1 MTKSFLQRASS
12 LPLSRLMSIAKD
24 RYFSLP
30 YSAGLF
36 LHRPFRSTQQDSQ
49 AGISGNI
56 RRESVPFL
64 WVCIM
69 GLADFIPDPDP
80 LLQCALRLDV
90 VNDVL
95 CTPSAWILSEINA
108 WQRYVL
114 EFSIWMAEV
123 FNVHVSTK
131 LHRLMR
137 HVDHHLIHLGASVV
151 GHPRRM
157 RWHIRSSR
165 FSTLTRISISR
176 RLLLS
181 CLQHGLKTNSPLT
194 MMSKQTL
201 TLSRLPIPHYYLC
214 MHPQDGLLL
223 LRSHFVGQ
231 PAIRILFSSVCYISY
246 HAYADSRHQHLASS

>member
-1 MTKSFLQRASS
+1 MAVSLHNLHLHLTAAQLAESRRHLVVHSAHDFPPALSCFAGLGFAPCNVYRVVSFDKLHVMDLGIIRQFCDMTKSFLQRASS

-114 EFSIWMAEV
+114 EFSI
-123 FNVHVSTK
+123 
-131 LHRLMR
+131 
-137 HVDHHLIHLGASVV
+137 
-151 GHPRRM
+151 
-157 RWHIRSSR
+157 
-165 FSTLTRISISR
+165 
-176 RLLLS
+176 
-181 CLQHGLKTNSPLT
+181 
-194 MMSKQTL
+194 
-201 TLSRLPIPHYYLC
+201 
-214 MHPQDGLLL
+214 
-223 LRSHFVGQ
+223 
-231 PAIRILFSSVCYISY
+231 
-246 HAYADSRHQHLASS
+246 